1 MKRFI
6 RSLLILTLLI
16 GMVTVA
22 SAATLIP
29 GTLTRNITIHKSGDN
44 PIIPGES
51 PTTGLP
57 SDSSYYLPVLS
68 QIDNNLEAI
77 PQWGISF
84 ADIMYELP
92 IQGQG
97 WTRLTA
103 LFSDQYPEEAGPVRS
118 GRVMHADLREEWDAA
133 LVHYGKQEAAGS
145 NMKEILSKYGV
156 TAKGLAIDGIGN
168 KYSSYFN
175 RVRYHAAPH
184 NVSAYISNIKDM
196 LVPLNYSF
204 PQRPFKFTDDTNY
217 GGVPALQFSVIHK
230 KNKDTSSTFSYD
242 QAMKGYQ
249 RFIRTGAYY
258 DYLNPAE
265 VLAYSN
271 VIIQRT
277 KLTFNNNTMNPLL
290 SDVVGKGAADIFI
303 AGQYI
308 AGAWSRESLTDRTV
322 FYDQQGNELALQRG
336 KSWIII
342 CDVDTE
348 VLIGDIDTS
357 MQNNLYSDVSENEDG
372 ERLAIADVSDNKDS
386 EPLAVPNSNQAESQS
401 EQKSADST
409 EQPVESALDSQ
420 LESNFATIKVPNKGP
435 LNMRVKNSG
444 KSDIITRIPNGS
456 SVEVIERE
464 DEWTKVK
471 YDGKIGY
478 VMTNYLMFSK

>member
-6 RSLLILTLLI
+6 GSLLILTLLI

-242 QAMKGYQ
+242 QATKGYQ

-265 VLAYSN
+265 VLTYSN

-308 AGAWSRESLTDRTV
+308 AGVGLFQS
-322 FYDQQGNELALQRG
+322 GN
-336 KSWIII
+336 
-342 CDVDTE
+342 
-348 VLIGDIDTS
+348 
-357 MQNNLYSDVSENEDG
+357 
-372 ERLAIADVSDNKDS
+372 
-386 EPLAVPNSNQAESQS
+386 
-401 EQKSADST
+401 
-409 EQPVESALDSQ
+409 
-420 LESNFATIKVPNKGP
+420 
-435 LNMRVKNSG
+435 
-444 KSDIITRIPNGS
+444 IT
-456 SVEVIERE
+456 
-464 DEWTKVK
+464 
-471 YDGKIGY
+471 
-478 VMTNYLMFSK
+478 

>member
-1 MKRFI
+1 MKKQIGFA
-6 RSLLILTLLI
+6 LILTLLI
-16 GMVTVA
+16 GIVTVA

-29 GTLTRNITIHKSGDN
+29 STLTRNITLHKSGDN
-44 PIIPGES
+44 PMISGES

-57 SDSSYYLPVLS
+57 SNSSVYLPILS

-77 PQWGISF
+77 PQWGISL

-168 KYSSYFN
+168 KYSDYFS
-175 RVRYHAAPH
+175 RVRYHSAPH
-184 NVSAYISNIKDM
+184 NVSAYISNIKD
-196 LVPLNYSF
+196 LLLPNNYSF
-204 PQRPFKFTDDTNY
+204 PERPFKFTDDTNY
-217 GGVPALQFSVIHK
+217 GGLPALQFSVIHK

-249 RFIRTGAYY
+249 RFISTGVYY

-342 CDVDTE
+342 CDIDTE
-348 VLIGDIDTS
+348 IVIGDIDAF
-357 MQNNLYSDVSENEDG
+357 MQNNLY
-372 ERLAIADVSDNKDS
+372 ADVSMNENGEMIASSKDNQPDS
-386 EPLAVPNSNQAESQS
+386 RPDENSAGF
-401 EQKSADST
+401 T
-409 EQPVESALDSQ
+409 VQPEESASANQ
-420 LESNFATIKVPNKGP
+420 QNINFATIKVPNKGP
-435 LNMRVKNSG
+435 LNMRESDSG

-456 SVEVIERE
+456 SVEVIDRGE
-464 DEWTKVK
+464 EWTKIK
-471 YDGKIGY
+471 YDGNIGY

>member
-1 MKRFI
+1 MKRFFG
-6 RSLLILTLLI
+6 SLLFLTLLI

-57 SDSSYYLPVLS
+57 SNSSNYLPVLS

-168 KYSSYFN
+168 KYSDYFS
-175 RVRYHAAPH
+175 RVRYHSAPH
-184 NVSAYISNIKDM
+184 NVSAYISNIKD
-196 LVPLNYSF
+196 LLLPNNYSF
-204 PQRPFKFTDDTNY
+204 PERPFKFTDDTNY
-217 GGVPALQFSVIHK
+217 GGLPALQFSVIHK
-230 KNKDTSSTFSYD
+230 KNKDTSSTFSYN

-265 VLAYSN
+265 VLTYSN
-271 VIIQRT
+271 VIVQRT

-342 CDVDTE
+342 CDIDTE
-348 VLIGDIDTS
+348 IVIGDIDAS
-357 MQNNLYSDVSENEDG
+357 MQNNLYADVSENENG
-372 ERLAIADVSDNKDS
+372 ERIVSSKEN
-386 EPLAVPNSNQAESQS
+386 EPDSQS
-401 EQKSADST
+401 NGNTAGFTVQPEENASAN
-409 EQPVESALDSQ
+409 QQ
-420 LESNFATIKVPNKGP
+420 NINFATIKVPNKGP
-435 LNMRVKNSG
+435 LNMRESDSG

-456 SVEVIERE
+456 SVEVIDRG
-464 DEWTKVK
+464 DEWTKIK
-471 YDGKIGY
+471 YDGNIGY

>member
-6 RSLLILTLLI
+6 GSLLFLTLLI

-22 SAATLIP
+22 SATTLIP
-29 GTLTRNITIHKSGDN
+29 GTLTRNITLHKSGNN
-44 PIIPGES
+44 PMIPGES
-51 PTTGLP
+51 PTTGL
-57 SDSSYYLPVLS
+57 SSNSSVYLPILS

-168 KYSSYFN
+168 KYSDYFS
-175 RVRYHAAPH
+175 RVRYHSAPH
-184 NVSAYISNIKDM
+184 NVSAYISNIKD
-196 LVPLNYSF
+196 LLLPNNYSF
-204 PQRPFKFTDDTNY
+204 PERPFKFTDDTNY
-217 GGVPALQFSVIHK
+217 GGLPALQFSVIHK

-242 QAMKGYQ
+242 PKLNGYQ
-249 RFIRTGAYY
+249 RFIRTGNYY

-277 KLTFNNNTMNPLL
+277 KLTFNNHTMNPLL
-290 SDVVGKGAADIFI
+290 SDVVGKGAADIFV
-303 AGQYI
+303 AGQYV
-308 AGAWSRESLTDRTV
+308 AGAWSRDSLTDRTV
-322 FYDQQGNELALQRG
+322 FYDQHGNELALQRG
-336 KSWIII
+336 KSWIVI
-342 CDVDTE
+342 CDIDTE
-348 VLIGDIDTS
+348 VVIGDIDAS
-357 MQNNLYSDVSENEDG
+357 MQNSLYSEVSENENG
-372 ERLAIADVSDNKDS
+372 ERLV
-386 EPLAVPNSNQAESQS
+386 VPAKNQAESQS
-401 EQKSADST
+401 DESITDFT
-409 EQPVESALDSQ
+409 EQPNGNASVSQ
-420 LESNFATIKVPNKGP
+420 PKSNYATIKVPNKGP
-435 LNMRVKNSG
+435 LNMREKDSG
-444 KSDIITRIPNGS
+444 KSDIITRIPHGS
-456 SVEVIERE
+456 SVEVVERG
-464 DEWTKVK
+464 DEWTKIE
-471 YDGKIGY
+471 YEGKSGY
-478 VMTNYLMFSK
+478 VMTEYLVFVK